1 MKFMETSHSDFM
13 RPISVGK
20 LLVVNDMPLTI
31 VGVNVPLEKLESGNS
46 LILQYVLVNVLILS

>member
-1 MKFMETSHSDFM
+1 METSHSDFM